1 MRRSRLVVA
10 ALGFAIL
17 WGTAVSWA
25 GPALNVGVVPEKSAG
40 KKPEP
45 ARKAKSAAPVLRT
58 GEEAIEAALAK
69 PIDCQFVE
77 TPLKDVI
84 EYFKDAAQIEIF
96 LDDGKEVREE
106 ERVDPRATVNCN
118 FRGLRFEKVLNRI
131 LVSLRLTWTIHDDVL
146 CITSPERADSDE
158 FFETRLYDV
167 ADLVVYQDQDGKKF
181 DDYAP
186 LTSVITNTIYTKN
199 WQENGGCGTI
209 QGESLGT
216 AKVLVVSQRFEV
228 HRQIAALLADIR
240 KIAAK
245 KSGGDGV
252 PFRERPKAEKAAT
265 ILGCPHII
273 PGPSSPKDAAPPAK
287 PAEK

>member
-1 MRRSRLVVA
+1 MRGSRLVVA
-10 ALGFAIL
+10 ALGFAVL

-25 GPALNVGVVPEKSAG
+25 GPPPNVGVAPEKSAG

-45 ARKAKSAAPVLRT
+45 ARKAKSAESVLRT

-69 PIDCQFVE
+69 PIACQFFE

-84 EYFKDAAQIEIF
+84 EYFKDAAQVEIF
-96 LDDGKEVREE
+96 LDCAALKDAG
-106 ERVDPRATVNCN
+106 VDEAESVNCN

-131 LVSLRLTWTIHDDVL
+131 LDPLKLKWTIHDDML
-146 CITSPERADSDE
+146 CITSRDKADSDE
-158 FFETRLYDV
+158 FYETRLYDV
-167 ADLVVYQDQDGKKF
+167 ADLVVYQDQDGKKI

-186 LTSVITNTIYTKN
+186 LTSLITNIIDTKC
-199 WQENGGCGTI
+199 WVDNGGLGTI

-216 AKVLVVSQRFEV
+216 AKVLVVSHRYDV
-228 HRQIAALLADIR
+228 HKQITALLAEIR

-245 KSGGDGV
+245 KSGGDGL

-265 ILGCPHII
+265 FLGCPHIV
-273 PGPSSPKDAAPPAK
+273 PGPSATKDAAPPAK